1 MTDSSSQY
9 KGIKSRTF
17 LTSIIQLLEQEYKI
31 IGSHKVIKM
40 IAEDIDQLHLEFYPE
55 EASQQP
61 GEIKWMTTSIEN
73 DKPNLGQKLEEY
85 ENTMV
90 TLPYIT
96 QEDIDCKQNGITSKE
111 LNMIRIERLTKAAEE
126 QGGLLTTEE
135 LAMILNVSR
144 ATISKY
150 LKEYQEKNKEVLPLK
165 GYVLDMGRGTTHKK
179 IIIELYEENV
189 APPDIAKRTYHD
201 LQSVD
206 RYIKAYEKIKFL
218 LDKGLSKTEIIQT
231 TDKSK
236 SLVAEYLEIIK
247 KYHPE
252 YIKK

>member
-1 MTDSSSQY
+1 MTTSNEEY
-9 KGIKSRTF
+9 KGVESRTF
-17 LTSIIQLLEQEYKI
+17 LTSIIQLLEQEYKL

-55 EASQQP
+55 KASKHP
-61 GEIKWMTTSIEN
+61 GEIQWMTTSVEN
-73 DKPNLGQKLEEY
+73 KKPRLGQKLEEY
-85 ENTMV
+85 ENTIV

-96 QEDIDCKQNGITSKE
+96 QEDIKRKQAGITSKE
-111 LNMIRIERLTKAAEE
+111 LNILRVERLTKSAKE
-126 QGGLLTTEE
+126 QGGLLTIEE
-135 LAMILNVSR
+135 LALIMNRSK
-144 ATISKY
+144 ATISNY
-150 LKEYQEKNKEVLPLK
+150 INEYQEQNKEVLPLK

-189 APPDIAKRTYHD
+189 APPDIARRTYHD

-218 LDKGLSKTEIIQT
+218 LDKGLSKGEIIQT

-236 SLVAEYLEIIK
+236 SLVTEYLEIIK

-252 YIKK
+252 HIKK